1 MSSDNRNGV
10 ILFLSGL
17 VALTLIGVGMSHMVR
32 KQISWSGGK
41 KSISEELSINAR
53 KLNDLRLEHMR
64 MKTEIAEASS
74 LRKQINSNIEK
85 SHTNLALETVMIA
98 QLKRRRSDQIR
109 AIETMIQAYA
119 EFRESYRKSA
129 WRDAVGEKI
138 DHIFLKTGQ
147 QLERVIII
155 AVTPTGLTVSHSQ
168 GNARIPFERLEKEYL
183 ERFQWDNL
191 PAENAPQSDP
201 LQTETP
207 ADEGQSPAVEEPKER
222 NEDRAAKVNQLENAI
237 SAYRKDL
244 ISLESQYETAKKKNR
259 YSDNRSVP
267 GSLRTWEEQIKIV
280 NQKLVRTNA
289 RLALAQEQLRQL
301 LNSAP

>member
-1 MSSDNRNGV
+1 
-10 ILFLSGL
+10 
-17 VALTLIGVGMSHMVR
+17 
-32 KQISWSGGK
+32 
-41 KSISEELSINAR
+41 
-53 KLNDLRLEHMR
+53 

-98 QLKRRRSDQIR
+98 QLKRHRSDQIR
-109 AIETMIQAYA
+109 AIETMTQAFA
-119 EFRESYRKSA
+119 ESRESYRKSA

-168 GNARIPFERLEKEYL
+168 GNARIPFESLGKEYL

-201 LQTETP
+201 LQSETP

-237 SAYRKDL
+237 SAYRKDI
-244 ISLESQYETAKKKNR
+244 ISLESQYETAQKKNR
-259 YSDNRSVP
+259 HSDNRSVP